1 MTGTETLEMVPEQ
14 RRSESTSSQNQ
25 NKRFSI
31 DLVKSG
37 FNLKRKSSTNSNDMK
52 MGGKDRKPSRTGSN
66 ASEKKR
72 MSLKPPDLV
81 RRSSSVSPGSRKH
94 QEKKNQAKL
103 AEERTNINKEAYK
116 IIKEELKLN
125 EEQIEEVKEAFALYD
140 KNGDGTITTKALI
153 SVMRSLGKNPT
164 EDETEDLINEVD
176 LDGNGVIDFIEFLEM
191 VAKMTQDVDETIKE
205 AFFIF
210 DADGSGSIST
220 DEFREVMTSQG
231 AMLSSSE
238 CNEIISEA
246 DRDGDGE
253 IDLEEFVNLL
263 KGEQ

>member
-1 MTGTETLEMVPEQ
+1 MTIMEPVNE
-14 RRSESTSSQNQ
+14 RKRSDSTSTE
-25 NKRFSI
+25 KTTRRFSI
-31 DLVKSG
+31 DAVKSG
-37 FNLKRKSSTNSNDMK
+37 FNLKRKSSTNSNDVK
-52 MGGKDRKPSRTGSN
+52 MPSRTGSN

-72 MSLKPPDLV
+72 LSLKPQDI
-81 RRSSSVSPGSRKH
+81 RRSSSISPGGRKS
-94 QEKKNQAKL
+94 QTKVK
-103 AEERTNINKEAYK
+103 AEVKAAEDRTNINKLAYQ
-116 IIKEELKLN
+116 IVKEELKLN

-231 AMLSSSE
+231 AKLSSSE
-238 CNEIISEA
+238 CNEIINEA

-253 IDLEEFVNLL
+253 INLEEFVNLL
-263 KGEQ
+263 KGDQ

>member
-1 MTGTETLEMVPEQ
+1 MMDGIDG
-14 RRSESTSSQNQ
+14 RKRSDST
-25 NKRFSI
+25 KRFSI
-31 DLVKSG
+31 DAVKAG
-37 FNLKRKSSTNSNDMK
+37 FSLKRKSSSASNEIK
-52 MGGKDRKPSRTGSN
+52 MVTKDNKPGVDRKGSN
-66 ASEKKR
+66 VSDKKR
-72 MSLKPPDLV
+72 MSLKPNLV
-81 RRSSSVSPGSRKH
+81 RRSSSLSPGGRKQSKKPETKT
-94 QEKKNQAKL
+94 QED
-103 AEERTNINKEAYK
+103 ERQNINKLAYQ

-231 AMLSSSE
+231 AKLSSSE
-238 CNEIISEA
+238 CNEIINEA
-246 DRDGDGE
+246 DADGDGE
-253 IDLEEFVNLL
+253 INLEEFVNLL
-263 KGEQ
+263 KGDQ

>member
-1 MTGTETLEMVPEQ
+1 MMEGIETKK
-14 RRSESTSSQNQ
+14 RSDST
-25 NKRFSI
+25 KRFSI
-31 DLVKSG
+31 DAVKAG
-37 FNLKRKSSTNSNDMK
+37 LNLKRKSSSGSNEV
-52 MGGKDRKPSRTGSN
+52 GVDRKGSN
-66 ASEKKR
+66 VSDKKR
-72 MSLKPPDLV
+72 MSLKPNLV
-81 RRSSSVSPGSRKH
+81 RRSSSLSPGGRKPKKPA
-94 QEKKNQAKL
+94 EKN
-103 AEERTNINKEAYK
+103 AEDERQNINKLAYQ

-231 AMLSSSE
+231 AKLSSSE
-238 CNEIISEA
+238 CNEIINEA
-246 DRDGDGE
+246 DADGDGE
-253 IDLEEFVNLL
+253 INLEEFVNLL
-263 KGEQ
+263 KGDQ

>member
-1 MTGTETLEMVPEQ
+1 M
-14 RRSESTSSQNQ
+14 R
-25 NKRFSI
+25 
-31 DLVKSG
+31 
-37 FNLKRKSSTNSNDMK
+37 RKSSANSNDLK
-52 MGGKDRKPSRTGSN
+52 VERSKVSKSPSN
-66 ASEKKR
+66 VSEKKR
-72 MSLKPPDLV
+72 MSLKPTAVL
-81 RRSSSVSPGSRKH
+81 RRSSSSAADKKH
-94 QEKKNQAKL
+94 KERRRSEVKL
-103 AEERTNINKEAYK
+103 MEDRLNINKHAYK

-125 EEQIEEVKEAFALYD
+125 EEQIAEVKEAFALYD
-140 KNGDGTITTKALI
+140 KNGDGNITTKALI

-164 EDETEDLINEVD
+164 EDQTEDLINEVD
-176 LDGNGVIDFIEFLEM
+176 LDGNGLIDFIEFLEM

-205 AFFIF
+205 AFYIF

-253 IDLEEFVNLL
+253 IDLEEFVKLL
-263 KGEQ
+263 KGDD

>member
-1 MTGTETLEMVPEQ
+1 V
-14 RRSESTSSQNQ
+14 
-25 NKRFSI
+25 
-31 DLVKSG
+31 
-37 FNLKRKSSTNSNDMK
+37 
-52 MGGKDRKPSRTGSN
+52 DRKGSN
-66 ASEKKR
+66 VSDKKR
-72 MSLKPPDLV
+72 MSLKPNLV
-81 RRSSSVSPGSRKH
+81 RRSSSLSPGGRKPKKPA
-94 QEKKNQAKL
+94 EKN
-103 AEERTNINKEAYK
+103 AEDERQNINKLAYQ

-231 AMLSSSE
+231 AKLSSSE
-238 CNEIISEA
+238 CNEIINEA
-246 DRDGDGE
+246 DADGDGE
-253 IDLEEFVNLL
+253 INLEEFVNLL
-263 KGEQ
+263 KGDQ

>member
-1 MTGTETLEMVPEQ
+1 MEEISEHLQQQPVEQ
-14 RRSESTSSQNQ
+14 RKRADST
-25 NKRFSI
+25 KRFSI
-31 DLVKSG
+31 DTVRSG
-37 FNLKRKSSTNSNDMK
+37 LNLRRKSSTNSGDLK
-52 MGGKDRKPSRTGSN
+52 MTPGGKPVDRKGSN
-66 ASEKKR
+66 VSEKKR
-72 MSLKPPDLV
+72 SMSLKPTEFGTGL
-81 RRSSSVSPGSRKH
+81 RRSSSLSKQKQKP
-94 QEKKNQAKL
+94 EKRP
-103 AEERTNINKEAYK
+103 EERQNINKLAYQ
-116 IIKEELKLN
+116 IIKEELKLD
-125 EEQIEEVKEAFALYD
+125 EAQIDEVKEAFALYD

-231 AMLSSSE
+231 AKLSSSE

-246 DRDGDGE
+246 DADGDGE
-253 IDLEEFVNLL
+253 INLEEFVNLL
-263 KGEQ
+263 KDEKK